1 MYFFTM
7 YRDGKLEP
15 PIKKNKNE
23 HTEMDYLTSIKKEY
37 KSEYKKNK
45 IVKVKNSLLKLE
57 KYFKEL
63 KEKNKS

>member
-15 PIKKNKNE
+15 SIKKNKNE

-45 IVKVKNSLLKLE
+45 IVKVKQ
-57 KYFKEL
+57 
-63 KEKNKS
+63 